1 MIQVNTLKAAGIS
14 EQEIRQL
21 ETALEALQTAKNQA
35 CHQAPH
41 IVCTGIYNAGKSTLL
56 NSLAGKEIFPTGD
69 IPTTKKSAQAEFSGA
84 VYIDTPGLNAMEDD
98 DRETQAAYETAD
110 FILFVA
116 NAQNGGVSAAEAM
129 WLQKLK
135 ERYGSLQQRLIF
147 ALTHSAQVDPEQL
160 PGIRDKV
167 CGNLSKAV
175 GFAPEKILCVDSIAY
190 QDGVADN
197 ELLLIEN
204 SGIPQLQAYLS
215 ECVAAARE
223 TLQKAQKADVTKR
236 RQDAIKQIDYCKGNC
251 LQMMQKQSSER
262 QIVGIQDIFAKTENA
277 LTNTISGFAT
287 LYGGMSFLKGGES
300 FEGTDRSS
308 LKSSAR
314 SHVRD
319 FASEV
324 LSDAKDAAR
333 RIAER
338 AQADYG
344 NTGLNSA
351 YFKKCSEV
359 NSILEKLHIELVQQ
373 GVRINAPQEIQ
384 LHPNVSR
391 LDSDLSQFT
400 DDSSYWSASEY
411 FNIFENRIEVNK
423 YDYGYEER
431 GLFGST
437 KWVPQYAIYT
447 HNATYEINQK
457 IDQTFKRKIER
468 AQQQIDRFYWQPFL
482 KDLRKEADKC
492 MAKLRAAAE
501 AVSAASQE
509 AEKPY
514 QAALKY
520 LDNLRKEVAR

>member
-1 MIQVNTLKAAGIS
+1 MIQTDTLKAAEIS
-14 EQEIRQL
+14 EQDIRRL
-21 ETALEALQTAKNQA
+21 VTAWEAFWTAKKQVR
-35 CHQAPH
+35 HQIPH

-56 NSLAGKEIFPTGD
+56 NALAGKEFFPTGD
-69 IPTTKKSAQAEFSGA
+69 IPTTKKIARAEFGGA
-84 VYIDTPGLNAMEDD
+84 VYIDTPGLNAMKEDD
-98 DRETQAAYETAD
+98 KETQAAYELAD

-116 NAQNGGVSAAEAM
+116 SAQNGGISAAEAE
-129 WLQKLK
+129 WLQRLK
-135 ERYGSLQQRLIF
+135 ERYRSLQQRLIL
-147 ALTHSAQVDPEQL
+147 ALTHSAQVESEQL

-167 CGNLSKAV
+167 RCDISKAV
-175 GFAPEKILCVDSIAY
+175 GFAPEQILCVDSITC
-190 QDGVADN
+190 QDGVAAA
-197 ELLLIEN
+197 EPLLIEY

-215 ECVAAARE
+215 ERVATAKA
-223 TLQKAQKADVTKR
+223 TLKKAWKADIAE
-236 RQDAIKQIDYCKGNC
+236 RQQDLIKQLDYCKGNC
-251 LQMMQKQSSER
+251 LQTIQKLSSER
-262 QIVGIQDIFAKTENA
+262 QIAGIQDIFAKTEKA
-277 LTNTISGFAT
+277 LTNTISGSVT
-287 LYGGMSFLKGGES
+287 LYGGMSFIKGGES
-300 FEGTDRSS
+300 FEGKDRSS
-308 LKSSAR
+308 LKRSAR
-314 SHVRD
+314 NHVQN
-319 FASEV
+319 FTSEV
-324 LSDAKDAAR
+324 LREAKNAAW
-333 RIAER
+333 RIAEC

-359 NSILEKLHIELVQQ
+359 NSILEKLHVALLRQ
-373 GVRINAPQEIQ
+373 GVRINFQQDIQ
-384 LHPNVSR
+384 LHPDVSG
-391 LDSDLSQFT
+391 LDSDLSQLR
-400 DDSSYWSASEY
+400 DDSAYWSASEY